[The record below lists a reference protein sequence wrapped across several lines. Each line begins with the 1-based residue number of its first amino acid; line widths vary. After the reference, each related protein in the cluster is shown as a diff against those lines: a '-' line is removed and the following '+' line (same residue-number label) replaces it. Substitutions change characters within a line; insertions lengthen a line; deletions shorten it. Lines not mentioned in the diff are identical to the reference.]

1 MPIAPTPS
9 MTSEGQEVASALLE
23 IQAPSFIAA
32 SFESL
37 NLPEDRWV
45 LRVFVPLRETPTAA
59 TGTITGYFEG
69 VRVSDSLII
78 AMNNGKPMA
87 PKLMYEFPLAAMNV
101 ELKRGRSTVTRFLNR
116 TYGDT
121 IWTRRAVHDWL
132 KEIRPAYVIDINRD
146 TQLQDPYAA
155 TPHTVIVDIARL
167 GGTDFRYKLYSWDGV
182 TYQRAQAINPA
193 LPILFKPMG
202 TPKPEPS
209 YIASDADYVDFITEL
224 MGGFSIPP
232 VVKELRALSRA
243 SWLST
248 LAPPASISPLLLL
261 KYSSGAGASAPL
273 SSIRAS
279 VSMPLNAIPASS
291 NTESKSPPD
300 HAAGT
305 GRGSFHFFRPP
316 VASIQA
322 AACPP
327 GRCATRRLRQRSDR
341 RQELHHHSVSRTR

>member
-1 MPIAPTPS
+1 MTPELRDKLIAGLKTGSIVPYLGP
-9 MTSEGQEVASALLE
+9 G
-23 IQAPSFIAA
+23 
-32 SFESL
+32 
-37 NLPEDRWV
+37 V
-45 LRVFVPLRETPTAA
+45 LADVKNAA
-59 TGTITGYFEG
+59 TGEPIPAD
-69 VRVSDSLII
+69 SDSLII

-232 VVKELRALSRA
+232 VVKALRKGKQYLLMGLRLNRDTERMVMSDMIYAAAEPAGWALIQEPTDKERRFCKKQGLELIE
-243 SWLST
+243 T
-248 LAPPASISPLLLL
+248 DVFDFI
-261 KYSSGAGASAPL
+261 GAGVLA
-273 SSIRAS
+273 
-279 VSMPLNAIPASS
+279 
-291 NTESKSPPD
+291 
-300 HAAGT
+300 
-305 GRGSFHFFRPP
+305 
-316 VASIQA
+316 
-322 AACPP
+322 
-327 GRCATRRLRQRSDR
+327 
-341 RQELHHHSVSRTR
+341 